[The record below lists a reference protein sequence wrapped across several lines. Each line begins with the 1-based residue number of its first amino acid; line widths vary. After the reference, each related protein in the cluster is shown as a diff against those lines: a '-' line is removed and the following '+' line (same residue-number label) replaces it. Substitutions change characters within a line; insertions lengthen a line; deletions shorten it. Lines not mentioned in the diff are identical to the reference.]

1 MISMVDSLVQFENC
15 QFDLYGP
22 SQFSLSVWLFVQFPI
37 LIWVVVY
44 QYSYVWLFIN
54 MIIFQLC
61 LSVYHYCYCLVVYQ
75 YNHSNFI
82 YQFITAAICFRM
94 ISFPYCS
101 ISICLISLVV
111 DPCMVGSVVVTASF
125 VGIASFLSL
134 PHLVT
139 ASGHSH
145 CPTPRPPLFCRSM
158 LHCSWA
164 VLLLL
169 FCCFCFLLHALCPI
183 PLPPLFCLFANAHAS
198 VCSIWWSM
206 LYAPCRSILCWFC
219 LLLYTLLSVSVVC
232 LLSHGLNTQPMMI
245 RTK

>member
-111 DPCMVGSVVVTASF
+111 DPHGWVSCGHCLICGNCLIFVTTSF
-125 VGIASFLSL
+125 E
-134 PHLVT
+134 
-139 ASGHSH
+139 H
-145 CPTPRPPLFCRSM
+145 CLR
-158 LHCSWA
+158 A
-164 VLLLL
+164 
-169 FCCFCFLLHALCPI
+169 
-183 PLPPLFCLFANAHAS
+183 
-198 VCSIWWSM
+198 
-206 LYAPCRSILCWFC
+206 
-219 LLLYTLLSVSVVC
+219 
-232 LLSHGLNTQPMMI
+232 
-245 RTK
+245 

>member
-61 LSVYHYCYCLVVYQ
+61 LSVYHYCYCLAVYQ
-75 YNHSNFI
+75 YNHPNFI

-139 ASGHSH
+139 ASGLSH
-145 CPTPRPPLFCRSM
+145 CPTPRPPLFCLSM

-183 PLPPLFCLFANAHAS
+183 PLPPLFCLFAICPCFCLFYLVVHA
-198 VCSIWWSM
+198 VCSMS
-206 LYAPCRSILCWFC
+206 
-219 LLLYTLLSVSVVC
+219 LYTLLVLFVALYSIVRVSCLFVV
-232 LLSHGLNTQPMMI
+232 PWP
-245 RTK
+245 